1 MEKDEKIHEEQKEEN
16 KTIDVPLL
24 SIEYKEWLLSQLPL
38 KVVTLTLLF
47 RGTTHGWSPSN
58 FHQLC
63 DEKGPTITIFK
74 SKAAKVFG
82 GFT

>member
-1 MEKDEKIHEEQKEEN
+1 MDSDLILSSEN
-16 KTIDVPLL
+16 
-24 SIEYKEWLLSQLPL
+24 KEWLLSQLPQ

-47 RGTTHGWSPSN
+47 RGTTHGWSPDK

-63 DEKGPTITIFK
+63 DDKGPTITIFK
-74 SKAAKVFG
+74 SKAARVFG